1 LKILIISREV
11 RSRSFDTLFDGLSQI
26 FDTDVVKLS
35 KGQIQS
41 FDATLEQMDFR
52 SYERVLIDVP
62 LRRIG
67 KNYRA
72 LKKVPGLILYEEDAC
87 QELVP
92 RSEYYRRFSKI
103 YKKIGCCKVVVTS
116 YYLQRF
122 FLAQG
127 LDVAV
132 VPKAYD
138 DGLLKDL
145 NVTRDIEVGFI
156 GRVKNKVYRK
166 RSRFLKEL
174 NKAFDISIMKTE
186 PGEEYLQALNRI
198 KIFVSADIGYE
209 EYMAKNF
216 EAMACGCLLLAKR
229 QTEEEASLGLLD
241 GVNVVLYDDFNEAR
255 KKLAELLREPDRAQR
270 IAKEGLALVQNKHKL
285 SHRIDDFS
293 NVITADI
300 REYKAN
306 SFWQR
311 LFKV

>member
-1 LKILIISREV
+1 
-11 RSRSFDTLFDGLSQI
+11 
-26 FDTDVVKLS
+26 VKLS